1 LEDGNHSY
9 LHLVDKFSTRFGTS
23 HYDSRKTFLG
33 KDSVVNHRVVSIA
46 AGNQHYCAVTDEAMW
61 NLYTWGHNK
70 QGQLGLGEMFEDH
83 NHLKRQYFRH
93 PTRVWSRRLTHRIR
107 KAICGATFTVCI
119 LSNDHVYGFGTG
131 LALDGPSSG
140 GDSASSSSSSS
151 SSSEGQK
158 KKKKKSSW
166 FGLGGGMSTFYFF
179 LSRFNLKSQRI
190 TNTTPTLN
198 NRHENS

>member
-1 LEDGNHSY
+1 
-9 LHLVDKFSTRFGTS
+9 
-23 HYDSRKTFLG
+23 
-33 KDSVVNHRVVSIA
+33 
-46 AGNQHYCAVTDEAMW
+46 MW

-83 NHLKRQYFRH
+83 AHLRRQYFRH

-151 SSSEGQK
+151 SSEGQK

-166 FGLGGGMSTFYFF
+166 FGLGGGMSTFYFS
-179 LSRFNLKSQRI
+179 LSFQSQI
-190 TNTTPTLN
+190 TTNHQHNTNTQQQARKFMT
-198 NRHENS
+198 RKRRQR